1 MMTHDDVRSIALALP
16 GVVAGDEECS
26 FAVAT
31 TNGKV
36 KTIVWLWRE
45 RLDPKRPKV
54 PNPGVIVLRV
64 PDEGEK
70 HALIASSADAI
81 FTEPHYDGYAAVLV
95 RLDAVSRSQMRGL
108 LAQAHAVTREKKKS
122 KRATAKLATSVKK
135 RATSKLRAGV
145 SGHRELNSRE
155 AHSRS
160 KS

>member
-1 MMTHDDVRSIALALP
+1 MVSKLEVRRIALNLPDVRE
-16 GVVAGDEECS
+16 DENHFGFDVPVGS
-26 FAVAT
+26 KRRGFAWA
-31 TNGKV
+31 
-36 KTIVWLWRE
+36 WRE
-45 RLDPKRPKV
+45 RVDPHKARV
-54 PNPGVIVLRV
+54 PNERVLAVRV
-64 PDEGEK
+64 ADLDAKEAMLMADPDVF
-70 HALIASSADAI
+70 

-108 LAQAHAVTREKKKS
+108 LAQAHAVTREKKTS